1 VKGEGRDWRKIL
13 SSQEIYWTPPNAR
26 RDEEGA
32 GRRFQRT
39 ITKKQKGVTAM
50 AGTTQWE
57 EIANNKSFIELKR
70 KKRNFL
76 FTWWIISTIY
86 YLLLPVISGYF
97 PELFRI
103 KVVGPINFGYVFIL
117 SQFVMAIGV
126 AAYYAH
132 VANKDF
138 DRLTKQLLDVLK

>member
-1 VKGEGRDWRKIL
+1 
-13 SSQEIYWTPPNAR
+13 
-26 RDEEGA
+26 
-32 GRRFQRT
+32 
-39 ITKKQKGVTAM
+39 M
-50 AGTTQWE
+50 AGKTHDWKT
-57 EIANNKSFIELKR
+57 IASNSKFLELKS

-97 PELFRI
+97 PEAF
-103 KVVGPINFGYVFIL
+103 KVQVIGPINFGYIFIL
-117 SQFVMAIGV
+117 SQFVVAISV

-138 DRLTKQLLDVLK
+138 DRLTKQLLEALN

>member
-1 VKGEGRDWRKIL
+1 
-13 SSQEIYWTPPNAR
+13 
-26 RDEEGA
+26 
-32 GRRFQRT
+32 
-39 ITKKQKGVTAM
+39 M
-50 AGTTQWE
+50 AGTTQWG
-57 EIANNKSFIELKR
+57 EIAKNKSFIELKR

-76 FTWWIISTIY
+76 FSWWIISTVY

-103 KVVGPINFGYVFIL
+103 KVLGPINFGYLFIL

-138 DRLTKQLLDVLK
+138 DRLTKQLVDVLK

>member
-1 VKGEGRDWRKIL
+1 
-13 SSQEIYWTPPNAR
+13 
-26 RDEEGA
+26 
-32 GRRFQRT
+32 
-39 ITKKQKGVTAM
+39 M
-50 AGTTQWE
+50 AGTTQWG

-76 FTWWIISTIY
+76 FSWWIISTVY

-103 KVVGPINFGYVFIL
+103 KVIGPINFGYLFIL

-138 DRLTKQLLDVLK
+138 DRLTKQLVDVLK